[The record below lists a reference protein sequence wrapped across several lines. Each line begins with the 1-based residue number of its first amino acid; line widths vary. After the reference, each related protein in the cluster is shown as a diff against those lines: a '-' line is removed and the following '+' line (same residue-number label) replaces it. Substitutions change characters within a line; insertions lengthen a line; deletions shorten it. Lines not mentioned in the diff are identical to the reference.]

1 MIHIGGNKMPSE
13 GNEQRACSALMCFW
27 FACICISLLAVVIVA
42 CWLLLLLV
50 GCCCCWL
57 LRESI
62 LKASIRRTAALRE
75 LKSRNNNFSFEG

>member
-27 FACICISLLAVVIVA
+27 FACICISLLAVVVVVA
-42 CWLLLLLV
+42 

-57 LRESI
+57 VVVVAVYYENRF
-62 LKASIRRTAALRE
+62 
-75 LKSRNNNFSFEG
+75 SRHQ